1 MMNNEIEKLI
11 STYEKDRSYTK
22 MPLTDEII
30 ATIKEELGVTLPSQY
45 VDYLNKYSHG
55 GIAGVLILGIG
66 LTGRVIFLDVTK
78 SYREEGLPENFVVV
92 ENCDEWLYCLN
103 CDTGEI
109 YFWDPFGNVRK
120 EFDSFDEF
128 LLSEYKDA
136 IENM

>member
-1 MMNNEIEKLI
+1 MNNEIRNLI
-11 STYEKDRSYTK
+11 KKYEDDKDYTK
-22 MPLTDEII
+22 MPLTEEI
-30 ATIKEELGVTLPSQY
+30 TELVKKELGVTLPQQY
-45 VDYLNKYSHG
+45 QEYLNEYSHG
-55 GIAGVLILGIG
+55 GIAGVDILGIG

-136 IENM
+136 IENL